1 MEGIKRMKNNIN
13 TYSKEHNLYLK
24 KLNQKR
30 VAIFTTQILILFLFL
45 LLWEFLTY
53 FNIVDSFLF
62 SSPTR
67 ILKTTKNLYI
77 DGELFIHIGTTLCET
92 ITGFVLASL
101 TGIFIAIIFW
111 WSDFLRKVFEPY
123 VVVLNSLPKIALGP
137 LIIIWFG
144 AGTKAII
151 FMTFLVTVIVTVIN
165 MYAGFIEIEQDKIN
179 LLKSMGANKAK
190 IFLYL
195 VMPSSIPSL
204 VSTLKI
210 NVGMS
215 WIGSIMGEY
224 LVSRQGI
231 GYLIVYGGQV
241 FKLDLV
247 MTGTVILCLLA
258 ALMYF
263 SVAAFEKRI
272 TRRQK

>member
-1 MEGIKRMKNNIN
+1 MKNSN
-13 TYSKEHNLYLK
+13 YSNERLLYIK
-24 KLNQKR
+24 KLQKEK
-30 VAIFTTQILILFLFL
+30 AIVIISRISVLILFLG
-45 LLWEFLTY
+45 LWELLSRLGV
-53 FNIVDSFLF
+53 IDSFLF
-62 SSPTR
+62 SSPSR
-67 ILKTTKNLYI
+67 IISTVKSLYLSG
-77 DGELFIHIGTTLCET
+77 DLFKHVATTLLET
-92 ITGFVLASL
+92 IIGFLIASAVGILIAVL
-101 TGIFIAIIFW
+101 FW
-111 WSDFLRKVFEPY
+111 WSDYLRKVFEPY

-165 MYAGFIEIEQDKIN
+165 MYAGFNEVDKGKIF
-179 LLKSMGANKAK
+179 LLKSLGASKGK
-190 IFLYL
+190 IFMHL
-195 VMPSSIPSL
+195 VMPSNVPALI
-204 VSTLKI
+204 STLKI

-224 LVSRQGI
+224 LVSKQGI

-263 SVAAFEKRI
+263 LVATLERKI
-272 TRRQK
+272 VKKSK

>member
-1 MEGIKRMKNNIN
+1 MKKNYIAY
-13 TYSKEHNLYLK
+13 TQEHLSYLK
-24 KLNQKR
+24 KLNRKR
-30 VAIFTTQILILFLFL
+30 VTILITQILILALCL
-45 LLWEFLTY
+45 LLWEVLTY

-62 SSPTR
+62 SSPSR
-67 ILKTTKNLYI
+67 ILKTTENLYI
-77 DGELFIHIGTTLCET
+77 DGELFIHIGTTLYET
-92 ITGFVLASL
+92 LIGFAIASL
-101 TGIFIAIIFW
+101 TGIFVAIIFW

-165 MYAGFIEIEQDKIN
+165 MYAGFIEIDQDKIN

-204 VSTLKI
+204 ISTLKI

>member
-1 MEGIKRMKNNIN
+1 MNRQQF
-13 TYSKEHNLYLK
+13 TPEHLLYLK
-24 KLNQKR
+24 SINRRRCL
-30 VAIFTTQILILFLFL
+30 IHLTQIFILIFFI
-45 LLWEFLTY
+45 LLWELLTRLK
-53 FNIVDSFLF
+53 IVDSFLF
-62 SSPTR
+62 SSPSR
-67 ILKTTKNLYI
+67 IFKTLKTLYI
-77 DGELFIHIGTTLCET
+77 DGELFIHIGTTLFET
-92 ITGFVLASL
+92 IIGFLIATILGTLIAVL
-101 TGIFIAIIFW
+101 FW

-151 FMTFLVTVIVTVIN
+151 FMTVLVTIIVTIIN
-165 MYAGFIEIEQDKIN
+165 MLAGFVEVDENKIL
-179 LLKSMGANKAK
+179 LLKSMGANKGK
-190 IFLYL
+190 IFFNLI
-195 VMPSSIPSL
+195 MPASL
-204 VSTLKI
+204 PTFISTLKI

-247 MTGTVILCLLA
+247 MTGTVTLCILA
-258 ALMYF
+258 TLMYCF
-263 SVAAFEKRI
+263 VAFLEKRI
-272 TRRQK
+272 LLKQR